1 MEELRKEILI
11 EDIKETRVYK
21 EIMDTIKKDKIVAY
35 NISFIRKDTKVP
47 VFEFIGGGDIDWEN
61 LKTSVNDYNTKE
73 YELWK
78 QNHTNQPFYVILDSL
93 YRFLDSVYKVRFLEK
108 QGVTIPVG
116 LWSGVI
122 YLSNGDWITFQ
133 EYFCKEIK
141 RTMVKLDRHNSRL
154 EQSTRNTKQS
164 TEESSKKTKWLI
176 LGIILIIVLY
186 LQYFNTNN

>member
-1 MEELRKEILI
+1 MEELMTEILI
-11 EDIKETRVYK
+11 EDIKDTRLYK
-21 EIMDTIKKDKIVAY
+21 EIMDTIKKDKIVEY
-35 NISFIRKDTKVP
+35 NHSFIRKDTKVP
-47 VFEFIGGGDIDWEN
+47 YFKFIGGGDIDWEK

-78 QNHTNQPFYVILDSL
+78 QNHTNQPLYVILDSL

-108 QGVTIPVG
+108 QGVSIPVG

-133 EYFCKEIK
+133 EYFCKEIE

-164 TEESSKKTKWLI
+164 TEKYNKKTKWLI

-186 LQYFNTNN
+186 LQYF

>member
-1 MEELRKEILI
+1 MEELMKEIVI
-11 EDIKETRVYK
+11 EDIKDTRFYK

-47 VFEFIGGGDIDWEN
+47 YFEFIGGGDIDWEK
-61 LKTSVNDYNTKE
+61 LKTSVNGYNTKE

-116 LWSGVI
+116 LWNGVI

-133 EYFCKEIK
+133 EYFCKEIE

-164 TEESSKKTKWLI
+164 TDESSKKTKWLI